1 MRLIASGM
9 SRFHIVTWT
18 PGVGARHGPPVRAAL
33 EKVYQDSGV
42 ERALSLSFPSSLFD
56 SST

>member
-1 MRLIASGM
+1 M